1 MLFALYS
8 AVNCN
13 NLIFFNFFF
22 FLSVLN
28 IFQEIVTMVIKRLR
42 FWPVSNVFDQW
53 KEFTARQ
60 RELKVATKQVQ
71 DLHVQLQQKM
81 VFRIWKECYE
91 GSSKARLQSVG
102 HHKPLILWSTSI
114 MLPLW
119 ATGSSIDP
127 VGFK

>member
-1 MLFALYS
+1 
-8 AVNCN
+8 
-13 NLIFFNFFF
+13 
-22 FLSVLN
+22 
-28 IFQEIVTMVIKRLR
+28 MVIKRLR

-102 HHKPLILWSTSI
+102 YH
-114 MLPLW
+114 
-119 ATGSSIDP
+119 
-127 VGFK
+127 